1 MNNVKILRGFRNKLL
16 LSSSLRSLKFRKIKS
31 LVKVLQANW
40 DSGRAP
46 LGFLTSSEK
55 SISLAVLKDEI
66 FCLASVTK
74 LRSDLENWEKSS

>member
-1 MNNVKILRGFRNKLL
+1 MSNVKILRGFRNKLL
-16 LSSSLRSLKFRKIKS
+16 LSSSLRSLKLKKIKF

-46 LGFLTSSEK
+46 LGFLTNSVR

-66 FCLASVTK
+66 FA
-74 LRSDLENWEKSS
+74 